1 MTGAELKSEVP
12 LVRTSVLGVGISAID
27 LPMAVSLMFDAIKR
41 RQKGYVCVTGVH
53 GVMEAQRNERFRN
66 VLNGAFLC
74 TPDGMP
80 MVWMSHI
87 EGRRA
92 VSRVYGPDLMLEV
105 LEKSQG
111 LGVKQFLYG
120 GHNGT
125 GDLLRRKLL
134 ERFPKLE
141 IVGMYEPPFRPLNAE
156 EEAALVAQ
164 VKQARPD
171 IIWVGIST
179 PKQEFFMSEYLPKLD
194 TVLMVGVGAAFDIFA
209 GLKRQA
215 PRWMQRSGLEWFF
228 RLCQNPRRLGP
239 RYLRNNPDFAW
250 RAAMQLAG
258 LRKYPLNKE

>member
-1 MTGAELKSEVP
+1 
-12 LVRTSVLGVGISAID
+12 
-27 LPMAVSLMFDAIKR
+27 
-41 RQKGYVCVTGVH
+41 
-53 GVMEAQRNERFRN
+53 VMEAQRNDQLRA
-66 VLNGAFLC
+66 VLNKAFLC

-80 MVWMSHI
+80 MVWMSRLQ
-87 EGRRA
+87 GRSR

-105 LEKSQG
+105 LEQSQAS
-111 LGVKQFLYG
+111 GVRHFLYG

-134 ERFPKLE
+134 ERFPKLQ
-141 IVGMYEPPFRPLNAE
+141 IVGVYEPPFRPLNADE
-156 EEAALVAQ
+156 QSALTML
-164 VKQARPD
+164 VKQTQPD
-171 IIWVGIST
+171 VIWVGIST

-228 RLCQNPRRLGP
+228 RLCQDPQRLGR

-250 RAAMQLAG
+250 RAFMQLTG
-258 LRKYPLNKE
+258 MKKYPLP